1 VRKIAFLLVLVLSGC
16 AQLPSSGPVA
26 SGPVIDVGGNED
38 FAFYS
43 PSGPQLD
50 DNQTEIVSGFINAHI
65 GPQNDYAIA
74 REFLTEDFAAAWN
87 PQEEVLIRSST
98 PTYEQIGGSR
108 QQVTVRTLAT
118 VDQFGEYQ
126 ALEGVEPRTLF
137 FNLVQEQGQWRIDS
151 APNLTVVSSPVFAVV
166 FQSYPIY
173 FFDRGY
179 RYLVSD
185 VRWFPV
191 RSSSS
196 TRMVR
201 ALLDGPSEW
210 LQGAV
215 RSAIPDQTTLTI
227 DAVVTEDSVAQV
239 DLSSQALTADS
250 RMRSLMKAQ
259 FEKTLTAL
267 PTVGSVQL
275 LIDRNIQEIESIN
288 TTQLPLSPGTP
299 VMLSESSVYR
309 INGSTAIPLAGGS
322 THVLRLNPESIAVS
336 ETDQLLALVNEEGL
350 HLASLGSTQ
359 SELIDAR
366 PSILKPHFDAD
377 GFLWSVGSDS
387 GINVYRDGELST
399 VVEQTQP
406 NRVDFAVSPEGS
418 RLVEIVENEE
428 GNQLRVRGVVRDSD
442 GQPRA
447 LTDPVNIRSARPQTV
462 SWLGENQIA
471 LVERSVTDSTIVSIG
486 SLLGETELGVTPPV
500 TVEQLATV
508 GNAIYVMS
516 PLGEVWSR
524 FGNSWRSLVSDAVG
538 LNTAR

>member
-1 VRKIAFLLVLVLSGC
+1 MKKIAFLLVLVISGC
-16 AQLPSSGPVA
+16 AQLPTSGPVS

-43 PSGPQLD
+43 PSGPQID
-50 DNQTEIVSGFINAHI
+50 DNQTDIVSGFINAHI

-98 PTYEQIGGSR
+98 PTYEQVGQSR

-118 VDQFGEYQ
+118 VDEFGEYS
-126 ALEGVEPRTLF
+126 ALDGVQPRTLF
-137 FNLVQEQGQWRIDS
+137 FNLVREQGEWRIDS

-201 ALLDGPSEW
+201 ALLNGPSGW

-215 RSAIPDQTTLTI
+215 RSAIPEQTTLTI

-239 DLSSQALTADS
+239 DLSSQALAADS

-259 FEKTLTAL
+259 FDKTLTSL

-275 LIDRNIQEIESIN
+275 LIDRNIQEIQSIN
-288 TTQLPLSPGTP
+288 ATQLPLSPGSP

-336 ETDQLLALVNEEGL
+336 EADQLLALVNEEGL
-350 HLASLGSTQ
+350 HLARLGSNQ

-366 PSILKPHFDAD
+366 AGILKPHFDAD
-377 GFLWSVGSDS
+377 GFLWSVGADS
-387 GINVYRDGELST
+387 EINVYKDGGLFT
-399 VVEQTQP
+399 IVEQTRP
-406 NRVDFAVSPEGS
+406 VRVDFALSPEGS
-418 RLVEIVENEE
+418 RLVEIVADED
-428 GNQLRVRGVVRDSD
+428 GTQLRVRGVVRDSD
-442 GQPRA
+442 GQPRS
-447 LTDPVNIRSARPQTV
+447 LTDPVNIRSARPQSV

-471 LVERSVTDSTIVSIG
+471 LVERSVTDSTIVSIS

-500 TVEQLATV
+500 SVEQITTV
-508 GNAIYVMS
+508 GNSIYVLS

-524 FGNSWRSLVSDAVG
+524 FGNSWRSLVNDAVG

>member
-1 VRKIAFLLVLVLSGC
+1 LKKIAFLLVLVISGC
-16 AQLPSSGPVA
+16 AQLPTSGPVS

-43 PSGPQLD
+43 PSGPQID
-50 DNQTEIVSGFINAHI
+50 DNQTDIVSGFINAHI

-98 PTYEQIGGSR
+98 PTYEQVGQSR

-118 VDQFGEYQ
+118 VDEFGEYS
-126 ALEGVEPRTLF
+126 ALDGVQPRTLF
-137 FNLVQEQGQWRIDS
+137 FNLVREQGEWRIDS

-201 ALLDGPSEW
+201 ALLNGPSGW

-215 RSAIPDQTTLTI
+215 RSAIPEQTTLTI

-239 DLSSQALTADS
+239 DLSSQALAADS

-259 FEKTLTAL
+259 FDKTLTSL

-275 LIDRNIQEIESIN
+275 LIDRNIQEIQSIN
-288 TTQLPLSPGTP
+288 ATQLPLSPGSP

-336 ETDQLLALVNEEGL
+336 EADQLLALVNEEGL
-350 HLASLGSTQ
+350 HLARLGSNQ

-366 PSILKPHFDAD
+366 AGILKPHFDAD
-377 GFLWSVGSDS
+377 GFLWSVGADS
-387 GINVYRDGELST
+387 EINVYKDGGLFT
-399 VVEQTQP
+399 IVEQTRP
-406 NRVDFAVSPEGS
+406 VRVDFALSPEGS
-418 RLVEIVENEE
+418 RLVEIVADED
-428 GNQLRVRGVVRDSD
+428 GTQLRVRGVVRDSD
-442 GQPRA
+442 GQPRS
-447 LTDPVNIRSARPQTV
+447 LTDPVNIRSARPQSV

-471 LVERSVTDSTIVSIG
+471 LVERSVTDSTIVSIS

-500 TVEQLATV
+500 SVEQITTV
-508 GNAIYVMS
+508 GNSIYVLS

-524 FGNSWRSLVSDAVG
+524 FGNSWRSLVNDAVG

>member
-1 VRKIAFLLVLVLSGC
+1 VKKIALLLVLVISGC

-50 DNQTEIVSGFINAHI
+50 DNQTDIVSGFINAHI

-288 TTQLPLSPGTP
+288 TAQLPLSPGTP

-418 RLVEIVENEE
+418 RLVEIVENED
-428 GNQLRVRGVVRDSD
+428 GNQLRVRGIVRDSD

-462 SWLGENQIA
+462 SWLGENEIA